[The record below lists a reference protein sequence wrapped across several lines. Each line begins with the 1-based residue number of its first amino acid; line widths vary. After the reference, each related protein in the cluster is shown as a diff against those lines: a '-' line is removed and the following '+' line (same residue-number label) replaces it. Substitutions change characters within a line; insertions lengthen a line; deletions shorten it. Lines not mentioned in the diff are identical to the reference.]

1 MQLFFCFTGC
11 MKGGINMITV
21 SRKQISIPFEERI
34 ICCYGDNDKDIVTFE
49 INENDSEGCNYYLYI
64 LFPDDR
70 VNSIMLEE
78 NNGALVWNVRAEH
91 IFTSGIAYIQIK
103 SVGLNGEIWHSP
115 KATVEFLESLDM
127 RETSNFT
134 PSLYQQLDN
143 RVNEIYSLAES
154 FGESVREYTEE
165 IIMSLADSDYITRT
179 EAVQLINETIDDLLL
194 PLNRRLDGEI
204 PFVEG

>member
-1 MQLFFCFTGC
+1 
-11 MKGGINMITV
+11 
-21 SRKQISIPFEERI
+21 
-34 ICCYGDNDKDIVTFE
+34 
-49 INENDSEGCNYYLYI
+49 
-64 LFPDDR
+64 
-70 VNSIMLEE
+70 
-78 NNGALVWNVRAEH
+78 
-91 IFTSGIAYIQIK
+91 
-103 SVGLNGEIWHSP
+103 
-115 KATVEFLESLDM
+115 M